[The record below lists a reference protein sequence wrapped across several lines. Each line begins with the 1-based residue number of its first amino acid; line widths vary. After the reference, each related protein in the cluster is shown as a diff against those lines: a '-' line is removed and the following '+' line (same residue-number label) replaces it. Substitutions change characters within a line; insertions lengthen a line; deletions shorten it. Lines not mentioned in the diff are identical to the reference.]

1 MLIDPQAF
9 EILEKGLTEEGKI
22 EKFEKE
28 SGKILGRAMITL
40 GDIPSDLK
48 EEVLK
53 DNKLEDLYIFNC
65 SFDFYD
71 SILGVA
77 LYKENLEI
85 TSGVWATEQVDDATP
100 PSEDWIKFF
109 INILHEYIMES
120 EDRFG
125 YPIYMFVND
134 YSEMIITPVDPEDE

>member
-28 SGKILGRAMITL
+28 SGKILRRAMITL

-48 EEVLK
+48 EEILK

-85 TSGVWATEQVDDATP
+85 ASGVWATEQVDDATP

>member
-9 EILEKGLTEEGKI
+9 KILEKGLTEEGKI

-85 TSGVWATEQVDDATP
+85 ASGVWATEQVDDATP

-120 EDRFG
+120 EDGFG

-134 YSEMIITPVDPEDE
+134 DSEMIIVPVSPEDE

>member
-9 EILEKGLTEEGKI
+9 KILEKGLTEEGKI

-85 TSGVWATEQVDDATP
+85 ASGVWATEQVDDATP
-100 PSEDWIKFF
+100 PSEGWIKFF

-125 YPIYMFVND
+125 YTIYMFVND

>member
-28 SGKILGRAMITL
+28 SGKILGRAMLTL

-85 TSGVWATEQVDDATP
+85 ASGVWATEQVDDATP

-109 INILHEYIMES
+109 INILYEYIMES

>member
-9 EILEKGLTEEGKI
+9 KILGKGLTEEGKI

-85 TSGVWATEQVDDATP
+85 DSGVWTTEQVDDATP

-109 INILHEYIMES
+109 INILHEYIM
-120 EDRFG
+120 
-125 YPIYMFVND
+125 
-134 YSEMIITPVDPEDE
+134 

>member
-77 LYKENLEI
+77 LYK
-85 TSGVWATEQVDDATP
+85 
-100 PSEDWIKFF
+100 
-109 INILHEYIMES
+109 
-120 EDRFG
+120 
-125 YPIYMFVND
+125 
-134 YSEMIITPVDPEDE
+134 

>member
-85 TSGVWATEQVDDATP
+85 ASGVWSTEQVDDATP

>member
-71 SILGVA
+71 SILSVA
-77 LYKENLEI
+77 LYRKNLEI
-85 TSGVWATEQVDDATP
+85 ASGVWATEQVDDATP

-134 YSEMIITPVDPEDE
+134 YSEMIITPVNPEDE

>member
-85 TSGVWATEQVDDATP
+85 ASGVWETEQVDDATP

>member
-134 YSEMIITPVDPEDE
+134 YSEMIITPVNPEDE

>member
-48 EEVLK
+48 VEVLK

-134 YSEMIITPVDPEDE
+134 YSEMIITPVNPEDE

>member
-77 LYKENLEI
+77 LYRKNLEI
-85 TSGVWATEQVDDATP
+85 ASGVWVTEQVDDATP
-100 PSEDWIKFF
+100 PSQDWIEFF
-109 INILHEYIMES
+109 INILYEYVMES
-120 EDRFG
+120 EDGFG

-134 YSEMIITPVDPEDE
+134 DSEMIIVPVSPEDE